1 MKILLLSP
9 NQILRKNWTH
19 QLFRNE
25 FSKHHNVTYYGEG
38 YPSYIPGKPIPELI
52 KNQNFDLI
60 LTYGLR
66 YTEPFIGLG
75 DIMNI
80 PKAHIAVDYFPL
92 GGGSGTYER
101 NHILFNRDKYDIY
114 FGVVGD
120 IVRNLEKNGICKKA
134 HLLPFSIDTNI
145 YRRTKEF
152 KQKNIDVFSVFTTRD
167 DIYPNRTKIHRLV
180 SSLKDLRCYVKR
192 TQHEK
197 YVDKI
202 NSSKICITSN
212 NKFKSLSIKYYEILS
227 CGSFLLADEPEDLLE
242 LGFIPDKHLV
252 IYKDLND
259 LKDKIYYYLTH
270 GKVLRTIAN
279 QGMDFVRENH
289 NNEIRVKQFTEI
301 VQKELG
307 IKQ

>member
-1 MKILLLSP
+1 MKILILSP
-9 NQILRKNWTH
+9 NQIYRKNWTH
-19 QLFRNE
+19 QLFRNQ
-25 FSKHHNVTYYGEG
+25 FLKHHETTYYGEG
-38 YPSYIPGKPIPELI
+38 YPNYVEGQSIPEFV
-52 KNQNFDLI
+52 KGKNFDLI

-66 YTEPFIGLG
+66 YTEPFIGIG
-75 DIMNI
+75 DITNI

-92 GGGSGTYER
+92 GGGGGTYER
-101 NHILFNRDKYDIY
+101 NHALFNRDKYDIY

-120 IVRNLEKNGICKKA
+120 IVRNLEKNGVCKKA

-152 KQKNIDVFSVFTTRD
+152 GQKNIDVFCVFTTRND
-167 DIYPNRTKIHRLV
+167 VYPNRELVQKMVTKLRD
-180 SSLKDLRCYVKR
+180 LKSFMKR

-212 NKFKSLSIKYYEILS
+212 NKFRSLSIKYYEILA

-242 LGFIPDKHLV
+242 LGFVPDKHLV
-252 IYKDLND
+252 IYKGLDD
-259 LKDKIYYYLTH
+259 LKDKIYYYLAH
-270 GKVLRTIAN
+270 GKALRTIAN

-289 NNEIRVKQFTEI
+289 NNDIRIKQFTEI
-301 VQKELG
+301 VQRELG
-307 IKQ
+307 IK